1 MAMEVITPVSA
12 VEHNT
17 LFPRY
22 DDGQQPEWYESEMY
36 TSGQCA
42 FGWVNEDAYGAD
54 GADGADGFG
63 CTDDEYFASRASE
76 ARWLEAQQII
86 RNAQY
91 AAPTTPTPTPAQNE
105 CSCCPDS
112 LVGLHPD
119 FDFNSEIVSP
129 EEYALVQSHRAASEA
144 TGCCYEGCMCDKDC
158 ISYGPG
164 PWFHST
170 VSLDEYELIQA
181 YRLQQT
187 HHVTAFPQE
196 PQQQSGCNEDA
207 DGDEDGDEDDNEAE
221 PMLHWGD
228 EAEPMLHWGSMG
240 DRLGG
245 DDLSGVNLATPSW
258 VNKTSSFPFLINE
271 DNKENEGEVMWS
283 SSSSKCNTTFRE
295 TPGGAGAV
303 GLDNADCADYNA
315 DVTSALLTSPNS
327 NPLGV
332 HIVHERLTDYLDD
345 DYDLTV
351 YSDGEGDGDGDDYS
365 YVAAA
370 RAGRQEYSDD
380 DNFCCDNEGFNRD
393 DAYKADPY
401 W

>member
-1 MAMEVITPVSA
+1 MAMEIITPVSA

-22 DDGQQPEWYESEMY
+22 DDGQQPEWYESELY
-36 TSGQCA
+36 LSGQCA
-42 FGWVNEDAYGAD
+42 FDWVNDNDYGTD
-54 GADGADGFG
+54 GVDGFG

-76 ARWLEAQQII
+76 ARWLEGLNEDAYG
-86 RNAQY
+86 ADG
-91 AAPTTPTPTPAQNE
+91 ADPSTPTPTPTQNE

-119 FDFNSEIVSP
+119 FDVDFNSEIVSP
-129 EEYALVQSHRAASEA
+129 EEYALVQSHRAASEP

-187 HHVTAFPQE
+187 QVIAFPQE
-196 PQQQSGCNEDA
+196 PQQQSGCNEDE
-207 DGDEDGDEDDNEAE
+207 DEDGDDNEAE
-221 PMLHWGD
+221 PVLHWGD
-228 EAEPMLHWGSMG
+228 EAEPVLHWGSIG
-240 DRLGG
+240 DQLGG
-245 DDLSGVNLATPSW
+245 DDLAGVNLATPSW

-283 SSSSKCNTTFRE
+283 SIISKCTTTFRE
-295 TPGGAGAV
+295 TPGGAGVV
-303 GLDNADCADYNA
+303 GFADCDDYNA
-315 DVTSALLTSPNS
+315 GADATSTSITSPLLTSPNS
-327 NPLGV
+327 NPLGF
-332 HIVHERLTDYLDD
+332 HIVHERLTDHN
-345 DYDLTV
+345 LTEYSE
-351 YSDGEGDGDGDDYS
+351 YSDGGDCED
-365 YVAAA
+365 
-370 RAGRQEYSDD
+370 YSDD
-380 DNFCCDNEGFNRD
+380 DNGFNRD

>member
-1 MAMEVITPVSA
+1 MEVITPVSA

-22 DDGQQPEWYESEMY
+22 DDGQQPEWYESELYM
-36 TSGQCA
+36 SGQCG
-42 FGWVNEDAYGAD
+42 FGWVNKDAYGAD

-86 RNAQY
+86 RTAQY
-91 AAPTTPTPTPAQNE
+91 AAPTTPNHTPTTPTPNE

-119 FDFNSEIVSP
+119 FDVYGDGDSEIVSP
-129 EEYALVQSHRAASEA
+129 EEYALVQSHRAATEA
-144 TGCCYEGCMCDKDC
+144 TAGCYEGCMCDKDC
-158 ISYGPG
+158 TSYGPG

-170 VSLDEYELIQA
+170 VSLDEYALIQA
-181 YRLQQT
+181 HRLQQT
-187 HHVTAFPQE
+187 QE
-196 PQQQSGCNEDA
+196 PQQQSGYTEEDADAGYNEDA
-207 DGDEDGDEDDNEAE
+207 ELYQ
-221 PMLHWGD
+221 P
-228 EAEPMLHWGSMG
+228 HWGSMG

-245 DDLSGVNLATPSW
+245 DDLAGVNLATPSW

-271 DNKENEGEVMWS
+271 DENAGKCEDVMWS

-295 TPGGAGAV
+295 TPGGAGVV
-303 GLDNADCADYNA
+303 GFDDYGADCADSYCADYNA
-315 DVTSALLTSPNS
+315 DAGDAATSTSPLLTSPNS
-327 NPLGV
+327 NPLGA

-345 DYDLTV
+345 DYDLTE
-351 YSDGEGDGDGDDYS
+351 YSDGEGDGDGDGDDYS
-365 YVAAA
+365 YAAAA

-380 DNFCCDNEGFNRD
+380 DNCCDNEGFNRD

>member
-1 MAMEVITPVSA
+1 MAMEIITPVSA

-22 DDGQQPEWYESEMY
+22 DDGQQPEWYESELY
-36 TSGQCA
+36 LSGQCA
-42 FGWVNEDAYGAD
+42 FGWVNDD
-54 GADGADGFG
+54 
-63 CTDDEYFASRASE
+63 TDDDPYSCRYRYGYGFNDNDNDNDDYPVNHSWDSEHFASRASE
-76 ARWLEAQQII
+76 ARWLEGQQII

-91 AAPTTPTPTPAQNE
+91 AAPTTPTPTQNE

-119 FDFNSEIVSP
+119 VDSEIVSP
-129 EEYALVQSHRAASEA
+129 EEYALVQSHRAASEP

-158 ISYGPG
+158 TSYGPG

-187 HHVTAFPQE
+187 QE
-196 PQQQSGCNEDA
+196 PQQQSGYTEEEDADSGCNEDA
-207 DGDEDGDEDDNEAE
+207 DHYE
-221 PMLHWGD
+221 P
-228 EAEPMLHWGSMG
+228 HWGSMG

-258 VNKTSSFPFLINE
+258 VNKTSSFPFLIDE
-271 DNKENEGEVMWS
+271 DNKENEDVMWSS

-295 TPGGAGAV
+295 TPGGAGVV
-303 GLDNADCADYNA
+303 GLDDADCDDANM
-315 DVTSALLTSPNS
+315 TSTSPLLTSPNS

-332 HIVHERLTDYLDD
+332 HIIPDRLTDYTEYSDD
-345 DYDLTV
+345 DHDLTE
-351 YSDGEGDGDGDDYS
+351 YSDGEGCDGEGEGEGDDYS
-365 YVAAA
+365 YAAAA

-380 DNFCCDNEGFNRD
+380 DNCCDNEGGYTGENESDWF
-393 DAYKADPY
+393 
-401 W
+401 

>member
-22 DDGQQPEWYESEMY
+22 DDGQQPEWYESELY
-36 TSGQCA
+36 LSGQCG
-42 FGWVNEDAYGAD
+42 FGWVNEDDDDMYSRRYRYGFNNND
-54 GADGADGFG
+54 NNNDN
-63 CTDDEYFASRASE
+63 DDYPVNHSWDSEHFASRASE

-91 AAPTTPTPTPAQNE
+91 AAPTTPNHTPTTPTPTPTPNE

-112 LVGLHPD
+112 LAGLHPD

-129 EEYALVQSHRAASEA
+129 EEYALVQSHRAATEA
-144 TGCCYEGCMCDKDC
+144 TAGCYEGCMCDKDC
-158 ISYGPG
+158 TSYGPG

-187 HHVTAFPQE
+187 QE
-196 PQQQSGCNEDA
+196 PQQASGYTEEDADADAELGYNEDA
-207 DGDEDGDEDDNEAE
+207 ELYQ
-221 PMLHWGD
+221 P
-228 EAEPMLHWGSMG
+228 HWGSMG

-245 DDLSGVNLATPSW
+245 DDLAGVNLATPSW

-271 DNKENEGEVMWS
+271 DENAGKCEDVMWS

-295 TPGGAGAV
+295 TPGGAGVV
-303 GLDNADCADYNA
+303 GFDDYGADCADSYCA
-315 DVTSALLTSPNS
+315 D
-327 NPLGV
+327 
-332 HIVHERLTDYLDD
+332 
-345 DYDLTV
+345 
-351 YSDGEGDGDGDDYS
+351 
-365 YVAAA
+365 
-370 RAGRQEYSDD
+370 
-380 DNFCCDNEGFNRD
+380 
-393 DAYKADPY
+393 
-401 W
+401 

>member
-1 MAMEVITPVSA
+1 MEVITPVSA

-22 DDGQQPEWYESEMY
+22 DDGQQPEWYESELYM
-36 TSGQCA
+36 SGQCN
-42 FGWVNEDAYGAD
+42 WVNDNAYGTD
-54 GADGADGFG
+54 GVDGFG

-76 ARWLEAQQII
+76 AQWLEGLNEDAYG
-86 RNAQY
+86 AY
-91 AAPTTPTPTPAQNE
+91 GAYGADPSTPAPAQNE

-112 LVGLHPD
+112 LIGLHPD
-119 FDFNSEIVSP
+119 GDFGGDFGGDSEIVSP
-129 EEYALVQSHRAASEA
+129 EEYALVQSHRAASEDTA
-144 TGCCYEGCMCDKDC
+144 VCYEGCMCDKDG

-187 HHVTAFPQE
+187 QE
-196 PQQQSGCNEDA
+196 PQQESGCNEEEEELVYNEDA
-207 DGDEDGDEDDNEAE
+207 DLYQ
-221 PMLHWGD
+221 P
-228 EAEPMLHWGSMG
+228 HWGSMG

-258 VNKTSSFPFLINE
+258 VNQTPYYPYINE
-271 DNKENEGEVMWS
+271 DAGGVMW
-283 SSSSKCNTTFRE
+283 SSSSKCNTTFGT
-295 TPGGAGAV
+295 TPGGAGVV
-303 GLDNADCADYNA
+303 GLDDGDYDGA
-315 DVTSALLTSPNS
+315 DVTSTSPLLTSPNS

-332 HIVHERLTDYLDD
+332 HIIPDRLTDYLDD

-351 YSDGEGDGDGDDYS
+351 YSDGEGCGEYSDDEYS
-365 YVAAA
+365 YAAAA

-380 DNFCCDNEGFNRD
+380 DNYCDNEGFNRE

>member
-1 MAMEVITPVSA
+1 MALEIIPPTPINHWHFVPA

-17 LFPRY
+17 HFPRY
-22 DDGQQPEWYESEMY
+22 DDGQLPEWCESEVCSEINRPWY
-36 TSGQCA
+36 TWG
-42 FGWVNEDAYGAD
+42 GGVNEDAYGAY
-54 GADGADGFG
+54 GAYVADGVDGFG

-76 ARWLEAQQII
+76 ARWLEGQQII

-91 AAPTTPTPTPAQNE
+91 ADPTTPDPTPTTPAPAPAQNE
-105 CSCCPDS
+105 CSYCPDS
-112 LVGLHPD
+112 LIGLHPD
-119 FDFNSEIVSP
+119 VDVYGDADSEIVSP
-129 EEYALVQSHRAASEA
+129 EEYALVQSHRAATEA
-144 TGCCYEGCMCDKDC
+144 TAGCYEGCMCDKDG

-187 HHVTAFPQE
+187 HQVTAFPQE
-196 PQQQSGCNEDA
+196 PQQQESGYTEEEEL
-207 DGDEDGDEDDNEAE
+207 GFYEDDDNDNDNDNADLSQ
-221 PMLHWGD
+221 P
-228 EAEPMLHWGSMG
+228 HWGSMG

-245 DDLSGVNLATPSW
+245 DDLAGINLATPSW

-303 GLDNADCADYNA
+303 GLDDADYGA
-315 DVTSALLTSPNS
+315 YAYAGAGATSTLTSPLLTSPNS
-327 NPLGV
+327 NPLGF
-332 HIVHERLTDYLDD
+332 HIVHEQLTEYTEYSDD
-345 DYDLTV
+345 DDLTE
-351 YSDGEGDGDGDDYS
+351 YSDGEGDG
-365 YVAAA
+365 
-370 RAGRQEYSDD
+370 
-380 DNFCCDNEGFNRD
+380 EG
-393 DAYKADPY
+393 DPY